1 MGNCVAGVVS
11 SALYNVITAFV
22 SLWYPCLLSCL
33 LHLAPRASREA
44 GVFTAL
50 GLSAFFLHARGP
62 HLVPETQFGHGSF
75 GCTFLV
81 GWLWQSYARAA
92 AELVK

>member
-1 MGNCVAGVVS
+1 MC
-11 SALYNVITAFV
+11 SALSNVITAFV
-22 SLWYPCLLSCL
+22 SLWYPCLLR
-33 LHLAPRASREA
+33 LAPRASREA

-62 HLVPETQFGHGSF
+62 RLVPETQFGHGSF